1 MKRLKGS
8 LLVSITLLLFSLLL
22 CSPVYADEN
31 APVREYF
38 KQQEQQINPTS
49 DMSQL
54 DADSPN
60 FIGLLIKTV
69 FILLIIIALI
79 YGLSRW
85 ISKKNHAIISN
96 QFITIKSGIQLGQN
110 KSLRLVKVGSSYYLL
125 GVGNDIQ
132 LLKEFTSEAEIEEIE
147 EALQQSNGSIVSSSK
162 KMWNDIRSLF
172 IKEDLPKESHFQSQ
186 LEERLMQLRDSSVEQ
201 ATVHLRDEKQQN
213 RGE

>member
-38 KQQEQQINPTS
+38 KQQEQQRNPTS

-172 IKEDLPKESHFQSQ
+172 IKEDLPKENHFQSQ